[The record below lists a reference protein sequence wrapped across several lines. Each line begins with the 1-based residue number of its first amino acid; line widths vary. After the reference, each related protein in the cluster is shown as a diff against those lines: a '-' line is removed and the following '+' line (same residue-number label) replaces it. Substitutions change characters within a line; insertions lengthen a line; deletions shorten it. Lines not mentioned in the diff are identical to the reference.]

1 MNRVTYLMII
11 AVLFLTACNKDE
23 EGSPNPA
30 IVENIAG
37 TYYKTLKTS
46 DGKDREFIIYVPES
60 AVGNQNVPVVFF
72 IHGTGSTGQL
82 FYDNPD
88 LWVPKADIEGFI
100 AVYPTALVHCHFD
113 NGLEK
118 TTTKWAHGDLGENN
132 TSLGGLPLCSNEGL
146 AKDLE
151 FFDMIIDLLNTD
163 YSIDEKRIYVTGNS
177 NGAGM
182 GLRLAAERSDVF
194 AAVAVNAGFQSLFI
208 DRSITSRPMSIII
221 TVGTNDNLFAEA
233 IGDSVPVPINETLIH
248 DISNFA
254 QPVLDVHALGNT
266 SNYTYTEA
274 LYGNKNT
281 GEFLFDDNSI
291 MNNNNSLR
299 FIVIEGFGHDYNPAL
314 VDVFWDFFKTQ
325 SLQ

>member
-1 MNRVTYLMII
+1 MNRITYFTII
-11 AVLFLTACNKDE
+11 AVLFFNACNEDD
-23 EGSPNPA
+23 SSMA
-30 IVENIAG
+30 ENIAG
-37 TYYKTLKTS
+37 TYHITLKTS
-46 DGKDREFIIYVPES
+46 DGKDREFIIYIPKS

-72 IHGTGSTGQL
+72 IHGTGSTGQI
-82 FYDNPD
+82 FYDKPD
-88 LWVPKADIEGFI
+88 LWLPKADIEGFI
-100 AVYPTALVHCHFD
+100 TVYPTALVHCHFD

-118 TTTKWAHGDLGENN
+118 TATKWAHGDLGENN
-132 TSLGGLPLCSNEGL
+132 TSLGGLPLCPNQEL

-233 IGDSVPVPINETLIH
+233 IGDSVPVPINETLIN

-266 SNYTYTEA
+266 SNYTYTDT
-274 LYGNKNT
+274 LYGNRNT
-281 GEFLFDDNSI
+281 GEFLFDNSV

-299 FIVIEGFGHDYNPAL
+299 FIVIEEFGHDYNPVL
-314 VDVFWDFFKTQ
+314 VDVFWDFFITQ
-325 SLQ
+325 SLK